1 MAKVE
6 MTGYE
11 YMELVDKT
19 RNLDVLKQELVD
31 AVTVKIEHDD
41 DDADKVSVFA
51 YYNFTYPDELLEQI
65 RDNVAEQLAKD
76 PKAVK
81 YLYNNNSPCLIV
93 PSGYFTRDWG
103 NSNYENAVDLRE
115 NANFRKVWQ
124 ACEQEEEEEE

>member
-11 YMELVDKT
+11 YMELADKA
-19 RNLDVLKQELVD
+19 RKLDVLKQDLVD
-31 AVTVKIEHDD
+31 AVTVEIKHDD
-41 DDADKVSVFA
+41 EDDKVRVRA
-51 YYNFTYPDELLEQI
+51 YNNFTYPDELLRQI
-65 RDNVAEQLAKD
+65 RDNVAEQLARD

-81 YLYNNNSPCLIV
+81 YLYDDNSPCLAV
-93 PSGYFTRDWG
+93 SSEYFTRDWG
-103 NSNYENAVDLRE
+103 TSKDKNTVDLRE

>member
-11 YMELVDKT
+11 YMELMDKA
-19 RNLDVLKQELVD
+19 RKLDVLKQDLVD
-31 AVTVKIEHDD
+31 AVTVEIDHDD
-41 DDADKVSVFA
+41 EDDKVSVRA
-51 YYNFTYPDELLEQI
+51 YYDFTYPKELLKQI

-81 YLYNNNSPCLIV
+81 YLYKNDSPCMIV
-93 PSGYFTRDWG
+93 SSGYFTRDWG
-103 NSNYENAVDLRE
+103 MNQYKNSVDLRE
-115 NANFRKVWQ
+115 NENFRKVWQ

>member
-103 NSNYENAVDLRE
+103 NSNYENTVDLRE
-115 NANFRKVWQ
+115 NENFRKVWQ

>member
-11 YMELVDKT
+11 YMELMDKART
-19 RNLDVLKQELVD
+19 LDSLKQDLVN
-31 AVTVKIEHDD
+31 ALTVEIEHDD
-41 DDADKVSVFA
+41 EDDDKVSVRA
-51 YYNFTYPDELLEQI
+51 YYDFPYPEELLRQI
-65 RDNVAEQLAKD
+65 RDNVAEQLVKD

-81 YLYNNNSPCLIV
+81 YLYNESSPCLIV

-103 NSNYENAVDLRE
+103 MNQYKNSVDLRE
-115 NANFRKVWQ
+115 NENFRKVWQ

>member
-11 YMELVDKT
+11 YVELMDKA
-19 RNLDVLKQELVD
+19 RKLDALKQDLVD
-31 AVTVKIEHDD
+31 AVTVEIKHDD
-41 DDADKVSVFA
+41 EDDKVRVRT
-51 YYNFTYPDELLEQI
+51 YNNFTYPDELLRQI

-76 PKAVK
+76 PRAVK
-81 YLYNNNSPCLIV
+81 YLYNDNSPCLAV
-93 PSGYFTRDWG
+93 LSEYFTRDWG
-103 NSNYENAVDLRE
+103 TSKDKNTVDLRE

>member
-11 YMELVDKT
+11 YMELMDKA
-19 RNLDVLKQELVD
+19 RKLDVLKQDLVD
-31 AVTVKIEHDD
+31 AITVKIEHNDD
-41 DDADKVSVFA
+41 DEDKVNVRA
-51 YYNFTYPDELLEQI
+51 YYDFTYPEELLKQI

-81 YLYNNNSPCLIV
+81 YLYKDDSPCFV
-93 PSGYFTRDWG
+93 VSSAYFTRDWG
-103 NSNYENAVDLRE
+103 MNQDKNTVDLRE
-115 NANFRKVWQ
+115 NENFRKVWQ

>member
-6 MTGYE
+6 MTGFE
-11 YMELVDKT
+11 YMELMDKA
-19 RNLDVLKQELVD
+19 RELDALKQELVD
-31 AVTVKIEHDD
+31 AVTVKIEQDEDD
-41 DDADKVSVFA
+41 EDKVRTLA
-51 YYNFTYPDELLEQI
+51 YYNFTYPDELLKQI

-81 YLYNNNSPCLIV
+81 YLYKDDSPCFV
-93 PSGYFTRDWG
+93 VSSGYFTRDWG
-103 NSNYENAVDLRE
+103 MNRDNNTVDLRE

>member
-6 MTGYE
+6 MTGFE
-11 YMELVDKT
+11 YMELMDKA
-19 RNLDVLKQELVD
+19 RELDALKQELVD
-31 AVTVKIEHDD
+31 AVEVKVDVDEDD
-41 DDADKVSVFA
+41 GSVSVRA
-51 YYNFTYPDELLEQI
+51 YYDFTYPNSLLKQI

-81 YLYNNNSPCLIV
+81 YLYKDDSPCFV
-93 PSGYFTRDWG
+93 VSSRYFTRDWG
-103 NSNYENAVDLRE
+103 MNRDNNTVDLRE

>member
-11 YMELVDKT
+11 YMELMDKA
-19 RNLDVLKQELVD
+19 RKLDVLKQELVD
-31 AVTVKIEHDD
+31 AITVKIEHDD
-41 DDADKVSVFA
+41 DDADKVSVRA
-51 YYNFTYPDELLEQI
+51 YYNFTYPDELLRQI

-81 YLYNNNSPCLIV
+81 YLYNNDSPCLIV
-93 PSGYFTRDWG
+93 SSGYFTRDWG
-103 NSNYENAVDLRE
+103 NSNYENSVDLRE

>member
-6 MTGYE
+6 MTGFE
-11 YMELVDKT
+11 YMELMDKA
-19 RNLDVLKQELVD
+19 RELDALKQELVN
-31 AVTVKIEHDD
+31 AVKVKVDVDEDD
-41 DDADKVSVFA
+41 GSVSVRA
-51 YYNFTYPDELLEQI
+51 YYDFTYPNSLLKQI

-81 YLYNNNSPCLIV
+81 YLYKDDSPCMV
-93 PSGYFTRDWG
+93 VSSGYFTRDWG
-103 NSNYENAVDLRE
+103 MNRDNNTVDLRE

>member
-11 YMELVDKT
+11 YMELMDKA
-19 RNLDVLKQELVD
+19 RKLDVLKQDLVD
-31 AVTVKIEHDD
+31 AITVKIEHNDD
-41 DDADKVSVFA
+41 DEDKVNVRA
-51 YYNFTYPDELLEQI
+51 YYDFTYPEELLRQI

-81 YLYNNNSPCLIV
+81 YLYKNDSPCMIV
-93 PSGYFTRDWG
+93 SSGYFTRDWG
-103 NSNYENAVDLRE
+103 MNQDKNTVDLRE

>member
-11 YMELVDKT
+11 YMELMDKA
-19 RNLDVLKQELVD
+19 RKLDALKQDLVD

-41 DDADKVSVFA
+41 EDDKVSVRA
-51 YYNFTYPDELLEQI
+51 YYDFAYPDELLRQI
-65 RDNVAEQLAKD
+65 RDNAAEQIAKE

-81 YLYNNNSPCLIV
+81 YLYDNNSPCLV
-93 PSGYFTRDWG
+93 VSSGYFTRDWG
-103 NSNYENAVDLRE
+103 TSNDKNAVDLRE